1 MQSPVFVPGQP
12 QIQQQTMHQQMQYT
26 QQPSIQPN
34 PRPSSRFNSIQSII
48 FPAGSHI
55 TIFLSS
61 AIFVVVSAMMS
72 EGEFDRTVSLSLG
85 LILLIYFFTSPII
98 TFFSTFFVSF
108 HDGKNG
114 AAIIGS
120 ILGFI
125 LSIVLAGLFMILA
138 AGGEFN
144 EILQETPTSSSG
156 EDGSVVDFLPFILL
170 QAVASCGAIFLNM
183 IGRK

>member
-1 MQSPVFVPGQP
+1 MQSQVFAPGQQQP
-12 QIQQQTMHQQMQYT
+12 HQQTIHQQIQYSQ
-26 QQPSIQPN
+26 QQPIQTSTQ
-34 PRPSSRFNSIQSII
+34 PSPRFNTMQSV
-48 FPAGSHI
+48 FFSAGSHI
-55 TIFLSS
+55 IIILSS
-61 AIFVVVSAMMS
+61 VIFVVVTAMMS
-72 EGEFDRTVSLSLG
+72 DGEFDRSVSLTLG

-98 TFFSTFFVSF
+98 TFFSTFLVSF
-108 HDGKNG
+108 HNGKNG

-125 LSIVLAGLFMILA
+125 LSIVLAGVFMILA

-144 EILQETPTSSSG
+144 EILEETPTSSGG
-156 EDGSVVDFLPFILL
+156 EGSIVDFLPYILL